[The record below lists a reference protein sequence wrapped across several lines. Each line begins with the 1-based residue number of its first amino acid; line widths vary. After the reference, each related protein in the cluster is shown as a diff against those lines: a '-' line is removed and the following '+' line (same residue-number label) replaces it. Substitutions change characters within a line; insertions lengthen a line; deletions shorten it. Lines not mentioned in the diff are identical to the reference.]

1 MKKLQSFLKSGII
14 STVNIFNHFRH
25 KEDLMKTRM
34 TELLGIKHP
43 IMLAG
48 MAFISLPKLVAAVSN
63 AGGIGMLNSVAY
75 TPDQT
80 RGVIKEIKS
89 LTDKPFGVN
98 ATLVMPNARENIEI
112 ALEEKVPIINFALG
126 KGDWIIK
133 AAHGYGGKVLATVA
147 IEKHARRAEADGAD
161 ALIVTGH
168 EAAAHGAEVGTMVLV
183 NSISR
188 HTKLPIIA
196 AGGFCDGRGLAAAL
210 VLGADG
216 ISMGTRFMLVQE
228 CEMHEKAKEL
238 CMKAG
243 MEDTLCSEKIDGL
256 PGRWLKNPAAIKMAQ
271 GRPSP
276 FQALSSALRIR
287 KMIDVPLY
295 KLLLGGLKQRGIQDL
310 ARQALGLKGLQV
322 AIETGDLETGV
333 LPISQAIG
341 LMRDLPTCKELIERT
356 VAEAEEILLSVSKKV
371 IS

>member
-1 MKKLQSFLKSGII
+1 
-14 STVNIFNHFRH
+14 
-25 KEDLMKTRM
+25 MKTRM

-80 RGVIKEIKS
+80 KDVIKQVKS

-133 AAHGYGGKVLATVA
+133 AAHQYGGKVLATVA

-168 EAAAHGAEVGTMVLV
+168 EAAAHGADVGTMVLV
-183 NSISR
+183 NSIAR
-188 HTKLPIIA
+188 QTKLPLIA
-196 AGGFCDGRGLAAAL
+196 TGGFSDGRGLAAAL

-216 ISMGTRFMLVQE
+216 ISMGTRFMLTRE
-228 CEMHEKAKEL
+228 CEMHERAKEL

-243 MEDTLCSEKIDGL
+243 IEDTLCSEKIDGL
-256 PGRWLKNPAAIKMAQ
+256 PGRWLKNPAAMKMAQ
-271 GRPSP
+271 GKPSL
-276 FQALSSALRIR
+276 FDALSSALRIK
-287 KMIDVPLY
+287 KMINIPLY
-295 KLLLGGLKQRGIQDL
+295 KLFLGGLKQRGVQDL
-310 ARQALGLKGLQV
+310 ARQALGLQGLQV
-322 AIETGDLETGV
+322 AIESGDLETGV

-356 VAEAEEILLSVSKKV
+356 VAEAQERVEDVRKN
-371 IS
+371 ISS

>member
-1 MKKLQSFLKSGII
+1 
-14 STVNIFNHFRH
+14 
-25 KEDLMKTRM
+25 MKTKM

-80 RGVIKEIKS
+80 KDVIKQVKS

-161 ALIVTGH
+161 ALVVTGH

-183 NSISR
+183 NSIASQ
-188 HTKLPIIA
+188 TKLPIIA

-216 ISMGTRFMLVQE
+216 ISMGTRFMLTQE
-228 CEMHEKAKEL
+228 CDMHEKTKEL
-238 CMKAG
+238 SLKAG

-256 PGRWLKNPAAIKMAQ
+256 PGRWLKNPAAIKMAK
-271 GRPSP
+271 GRPSL
-276 FQALSSALRIR
+276 FQALSSALRIK
-287 KMIDVPLY
+287 KMINVPLY
-295 KLLLGGLKQRGIQDL
+295 KLFLGGLKQRGVQDL

-322 AIETGDLETGV
+322 AIESGDLETGV
-333 LPISQAIG
+333 LPMSQAIG
-341 LMRDLPTCKELIERT
+341 LMKDIPTCKELIERT
-356 VAEAEEILLSVSKKV
+356 VAEAQELLQSVSRKM